1 MRSVSA
7 FSGNVPSPL
16 AGRSALSPCPPRGYD
31 PASLD
36 RESLALL
43 ADTEEQRV
51 AVGQAKKPVEE
62 LERIAIRFAGD
73 SGDGIQLTG
82 TKFTESTAL
91 AGNDLSTF
99 PDFPAEIRAPAGS
112 LAGVSGFQIHFAAQD
127 IRTPADQPDVLVA
140 FNPAALRANVEDLK
154 PNGMLIVNVDAFVAK
169 NIERAGYSEADPLAP
184 LRDRYRVVEVPLTS
198 LTREALR
205 DTKLGAREADRSKN
219 FFALGLVYW
228 LYGRPTESTVRW
240 MQSRFTGDVLEANL
254 KSLKAGLHFGETTE
268 LFPVSFFVP
277 KAKIQPGVY
286 RNITGNTALAWG
298 IVGASVQMDRP
309 VFLGAYPIT
318 PASDVLHELT
328 RYRHFGIRTFQ
339 AEDEIAAVSAAIGA
353 SYAGHLG
360 ICTTSGPG
368 FILKQ
373 EAIGLA
379 VMAELPVVIVNIQR
393 AGPSTGMPTKTEQA
407 DLLAAMY
414 GRNSESPVPILAAA
428 TPGDCFHIMLE
439 AFRIAVRYM
448 TPVVVLS
455 DGYVAN
461 SSEPWLIPDVA
472 ALPRMHVEYRTEAEG
487 FQPYQR
493 DPETFARPWAIPGT
507 AGLEHRIGGLE
518 TEELTGNV
526 SYRPLNHQHM
536 VDQRAE
542 KVARIAQD
550 LPPVEVNGAPSGAL
564 LVVGWGGTFGAITSA
579 VNEARAEGLDV
590 SSIHLRHLNPFPSNL
605 GDVLR
610 RFDKVLVAEL
620 NSGQLW
626 RLIRAEF
633 VVPAEKLAKVEG
645 QPFKVREIRAAI
657 ERMLGGTG

>member
-1 MRSVSA
+1 
-7 FSGNVPSPL
+7 
-16 AGRSALSPCPPRGYD
+16 
-31 PASLD
+31 
-36 RESLALL
+36 
-43 ADTEEQRV
+43 
-51 AVGQAKKPVEE
+51 VGQAKKPVEE
-62 LERIAIRFAGD
+62 LDHVAIRFAGD

-112 LAGVSGFQIHFAAQD
+112 LAGVSGFQIHFASQD
-127 IRTPADQPDVLVA
+127 IKTPADQPDVLVA
-140 FNPAALRANVEDLK
+140 FNPAALRANIDDLR
-154 PNGMLIVNVDAFVAK
+154 PNGMLIVNADAFVAK
-169 NIERAGYSEADPLAP
+169 NIERAGYSEADPLEA
-184 LRDRYRVVEVPLTS
+184 LRGRFKVVEVPMTS

-205 DTKLGAREADRSKN
+205 ESKLGAREADRSKN

-228 LYGRPTESTVRW
+228 LYGRPVEPTLEW
-240 MQSRFTGDVLEANL
+240 MKARFKAEVLEANL
-254 KSLKAGLHFGETTE
+254 RSLKAGIHFGETTE

-298 IVGASVQMDRP
+298 IVAAGVQMDRP

-318 PASDVLHELT
+318 PASDVLHELA
-328 RYRHFGIRTFQ
+328 RYRHFGVKTFQ

-373 EAIGLA
+373 EAVGLA

-428 TPGDCFHIMLE
+428 TPGDCFHVMLE

-461 SSEPWLIPDVA
+461 SSEPWLIPDPA
-472 ALPRMHVEYRTEAEG
+472 TLPRTQVEYRSDPQG

-493 DPETFARPWAIPGT
+493 DPETFARPWAVPGT
-507 AGLEHRIGGLE
+507 KGLEHRIGGLE

-526 SYRPLNHQHM
+526 SYRPINHQRM
-536 VDQRAE
+536 TDQRAE
-542 KVARIAQD
+542 KVARIANE
-550 LPPVEVNGAPSGAL
+550 LPPVEVNGSPSGQL
-564 LVVGWGGTFGAITSA
+564 LVVGWGGTYGAITSA
-579 VNEARAEGLDV
+579 VNEARAEGRDV
-590 SSIHLRHLNPFPSNL
+590 SSIHLRHLNPFPANL

-610 RFDKVLVAEL
+610 RFEKVLVAEL

-626 RLIRAEF
+626 RLIRAEY
-633 VVPAEKLAKVEG
+633 VVPAAKLAKVEG
-645 QPFKVREIRAAI
+645 QPFKVREVRAAI
-657 ERMLGGTG
+657 ERLLGGKG

>member
-1 MRSVSA
+1 M
-7 FSGNVPSPL
+7 
-16 AGRSALSPCPPRGYD
+16 
-31 PASLD
+31 
-36 RESLALL
+36 
-43 ADTEEQRV
+43 
-51 AVGQAKKPVEE
+51 GQAKKPVEE
-62 LERIAIRFAGD
+62 LDHVAIRFAGD

-112 LAGVSGFQIHFAAQD
+112 LAGVSGFQIHFASQD

-140 FNPAALRANVEDLK
+140 FNPAALRANVDDLR
-154 PNGMLIVNVDAFVAK
+154 PNGMLVVNSDAFVAK
-169 NIERAGYSEADPLAP
+169 NIERAGYTEADPLEA
-184 LRDRYRVVEVPLTS
+184 LRDRFKVVEVPMTS

-205 DTKLGAREADRSKN
+205 ESKLGAREADRSKN

-228 LYGRPTESTVRW
+228 LYGRPVEPTIEW
-240 MQSRFTGDVLEANL
+240 MQSRFKADVLEANL
-254 KSLKAGLHFGETTE
+254 RSLKAGIHFGETTE

-298 IVGASVQMDRP
+298 IVAAGVQMDRP

-318 PASDVLHELT
+318 PASDVLHELA
-328 RYRHFGIRTFQ
+328 RYRHFGVKTFQ

-373 EAIGLA
+373 EAVGLA

-428 TPGDCFHIMLE
+428 TPGDCFHVMLE

-461 SSEPWLIPDVA
+461 SSEPWLIPDPA
-472 ALPRMHVEYRTEAEG
+472 TLPRTQVEYRTDPQG

-493 DPETFARPWAIPGT
+493 DPETFARPWAVPGT
-507 AGLEHRIGGLE
+507 PGLEHRIGGLE

-526 SYRPLNHQHM
+526 SYRPINHQRM

-542 KVARIAQD
+542 KVARIANE
-550 LPPVEVNGAPSGAL
+550 LPPVEVNGSPSGQL
-564 LVVGWGGTFGAITSA
+564 LVVGWGGTYGAITSA
-579 VNEARAEGLDV
+579 VNEARAAGRDV
-590 SSIHLRHLNPFPSNL
+590 SSIHLRHLNPFPANL

-610 RFDKVLVAEL
+610 RFEKVLVAEL

-626 RLIRAEF
+626 RMLRAEY

-657 ERMLGGTG
+657 ERLLGGNG

>member
-1 MRSVSA
+1 M
-7 FSGNVPSPL
+7 
-16 AGRSALSPCPPRGYD
+16 
-31 PASLD
+31 
-36 RESLALL
+36 
-43 ADTEEQRV
+43 
-51 AVGQAKKPVEE
+51 GQAKKPIEE
-62 LERIAIRFAGD
+62 LERVAIRFAGD
-73 SGDGIQLTG
+73 SGDGMQLVG
-82 TKFTESTAL
+82 TKFTEATAL

-112 LAGVSGFQIHFAAQD
+112 LAGVSGFQIHFAAHD

-140 FNPAALRANVEDLK
+140 FNPAALRANIDDLR
-154 PNGMLIVNVDAFVAK
+154 PQGMLIVNSDAFVAK
-169 NIERAGYSEADPLAP
+169 NIERAGYAEANPLES
-184 LRDRYRVVEVPLTS
+184 LRDRFRVVDVPITS

-228 LYGRPTESTVRW
+228 LYGRPVEPTLAW
-240 MQSRFTGDVLEANL
+240 LQSRFKADVLEANL
-254 KSLKAGLHFGETTE
+254 KSLKAGIHFGETTE

-298 IVGASVQMDRP
+298 IVAAGVQMDRP

-318 PASDVLHELT
+318 PASDVLHELA
-328 RYRHFGIRTFQ
+328 RYRHFGIKTFQ
-339 AEDEIAAVSAAIGA
+339 AEDEIAAASAAIGA
-353 SYAGHLG
+353 AYAGHLA

-393 AGPSTGMPTKTEQA
+393 AGPSTGLPTKTEQA

-414 GRNSESPVPILAAA
+414 GRNSESPLPILAPA
-428 TPGDCFHIMLE
+428 TPGDCFHVMLE

-461 SSEPWLIPDVA
+461 SSEPWLIPDVT
-472 ALPRMHVEYRTEAEG
+472 ALPRTHVEYRTEPQG

-493 DPETFARPWAIPGT
+493 DAETLARPWAIPGT
-507 AGLEHRIGGLE
+507 PGLEHRIGGLE

-526 SYRPLNHQHM
+526 SYRPSSHQRM

-542 KVARIAQD
+542 KVARIARE
-550 LPPVEVNGAPSGAL
+550 LPPVEVNGAPSGQL

-579 VNEARAEGLDV
+579 VNEARAAGRDV

-605 GDVLR
+605 GEVLR
-610 RFDKVLVAEL
+610 RFDQVLVAEL

-626 RLIRAEF
+626 RLLRAEF

-645 QPFKVREIRAAI
+645 QPFKVREVRAAI
-657 ERMLGGTG
+657 EQLLGGKG